1 MDYKTMNSF
10 LLLSVFVLVVLLYLI
25 NKRRENFEDHN
36 NTIMN
41 SSMEASNTNDT
52 QSSNN
57 AQSNSNN
64 QSSNASNSTE
74 ETEDVNEFDVSIE
87 SMFKNLEKAEQYC
100 DDMETRQS
108 LREREER
115 QKIQDIAKQQ
125 FEIQQ
130 RKIREL
136 KRVVEHLKK
145 QQKFKTD
152 LRNKCQASTQYK
164 LNKDT
169 KTAKILAEGG
179 LLDKQKTTLEVNVS
193 DKLKELIDGQPK
205 FDRTKAQNNVKEGFT
220 NQNDEY
226 KTAPPRYSYDAC
238 PSVDTDKYVHISQ
251 LANKCYGCNPY
262 ALIEHSNYI
271 RKDFQ

>member
-10 LLLSVFVLVVLLYLI
+10 LLLSIFILIVLLYLI
-25 NKRRENFEDHN
+25 NKRRENFED
-36 NTIMN
+36 TDESTMN
-41 SSMEASNTNDT
+41 SSMDTNTEGSNNAS
-52 QSSNN
+52 SSNN
-57 AQSNSNN
+57 SV
-64 QSSNASNSTE
+64 NSTE
-74 ETEDVNEFDVSIE
+74 ESNEVNEFDVSIE

-108 LREREER
+108 LREKEER
-115 QKIQDIAKQQ
+115 QKIQEVAKQQ
-125 FEIQQ
+125 FDIQQ

-145 QQKFKTD
+145 QQKFKSD

-205 FDRTKAQNNVKEGFT
+205 FDRTEASNNTKETFT
-220 NQNDEY
+220 NQKNEY

-238 PSVDTDKYVHISQ
+238 PSIDTEKYVHISQ
-251 LANKCYGCNPY
+251 LGNKCYGCNPY

-271 RKDFQ
+271 NKDFQ

>member
-10 LLLSVFVLVVLLYLI
+10 LLLSIFVLVVLLYLL
-25 NKRRENFEDHN
+25 NRRKENFDDHEPTN
-36 NTIMN
+36 MN
-41 SSMEASNTNDT
+41 SSMT
-52 QSSNN
+52 
-57 AQSNSNN
+57 SNSNAVN
-64 QSSNASNSTE
+64 NTQKSQTNSTSE
-74 ETEDVNEFDVSIE
+74 EEQQETDEFDVSIE

-108 LREREER
+108 IREKEER

-125 FEIQQ
+125 FELQQ

-152 LRNKCQASTQYK
+152 LRNKCQASTQFK
-164 LNKDT
+164 LNEDT

-193 DKLKELIDGQPK
+193 DKLKEMLEDQPR
-205 FDRTKAQNNVKEGFT
+205 FDRSDASNGANTTETFT
-220 NQNDEY
+220 NQNSY
-226 KTAPPRYSYDAC
+226 KSAPPRYSYDAC

-271 RKDFQ
+271 RKDFE

>member
-10 LLLSVFVLVVLLYLI
+10 VLLTIFVLIILLYLL
-25 NKRRENFEDHN
+25 NRRRENFDDHEPTN
-36 NTIMN
+36 MN
-41 SSMEASNTNDT
+41 SSMNSKSNNNTNTT
-52 QSSNN
+52 QENN
-57 AQSNSNN
+57 KKNN
-64 QSSNASNSTE
+64 TTE
-74 ETEDVNEFDVSIE
+74 EEQQLDPNEFDVSIE

-108 LREREER
+108 IREKEER

-125 FEIQQ
+125 FELQR

-152 LRNKCQASTQYK
+152 LRNKCQASTQFK
-164 LNKDT
+164 LNEDT

-193 DKLKELIDGQPK
+193 DKLKEMLEDQPR
-205 FDRTKAQNNVKEGFT
+205 FDRSDASNGANTTETFT
-220 NQNDEY
+220 NQNSY
-226 KTAPPRYSYDAC
+226 KSAPPRYSYDAC

-271 RKDFQ
+271 RKDFE

>member
-36 NTIMN
+36 DTTMN
-41 SSMEASNTNDT
+41 SSMNANNTNNT
-52 QSSNN
+52 QSNN
-57 AQSNSNN
+57 NTQSG
-64 QSSNASNSTE
+64 NASNSTE
-74 ETEDVNEFDVSIE
+74 EPEDVNEFDVSIE

-179 LLDKQKTTLEVNVS
+179 LLDRQKTTLEVNVS

-205 FDRTKAQNNVKEGFT
+205 FDRSKASNNTKEGFT
-220 NQNDEY
+220 NQKDEY
-226 KTAPPRYSYDAC
+226 KIVPPRYSYDAC

>member
-10 LLLSVFVLVVLLYLI
+10 LLLTIFVLVILLYLL
-25 NKRRENFEDHN
+25 NRRKENFDDHEP
-36 NTIMN
+36 TDMN
-41 SSMEASNTNDT
+41 SSMT
-52 QSSNN
+52 
-57 AQSNSNN
+57 
-64 QSSNASNSTE
+64 SNANSTNAANNTQE
-74 ETEDVNEFDVSIE
+74 GNQNNNKSGNDQQEPDEFDVSVE

-108 LREREER
+108 IREKEER

-125 FEIQQ
+125 FDLQQ

-152 LRNKCQASTQYK
+152 LRNKCQASTQFK
-164 LNKDT
+164 LNEDT

-193 DKLKELIDGQPK
+193 DKLKEMLEDQPR
-205 FDRTKAQNNVKEGFT
+205 FDRSDESNATDTTETFT
-220 NQNDEY
+220 NQTEY
-226 KTAPPRYSYDAC
+226 KKAPPRYSYDAC

-271 RKDFQ
+271 RRDFE